1 LFTRTLEG
9 FSHGCKKIEDPDS
22 SLGLSLQL
30 QHCLTGATPNI
41 CCHSY
46 KQLVYYSQ
54 VSIQRSV
61 SVKQDVTM
69 VPIIKQDSTE
79 EPIQDVKAIVTHTT
93 GYTSP
98 DYLP

>member
-1 LFTRTLEG
+1 
-9 FSHGCKKIEDPDS
+9 
-22 SLGLSLQL
+22 
-30 QHCLTGATPNI
+30 
-41 CCHSY
+41 
-46 KQLVYYSQ
+46 
-54 VSIQRSV
+54 V